1 MNSSNILS
9 PVLSEDYSCT
19 LYTYSN
25 DFKKNVSMEKLPIIQ
40 AENSIK
46 SILNLIQ
53 ASEMIPA

>member
-1 MNSSNILS
+1 MNSSNIWS

-19 LYTYSN
+19 LYTFSN
-25 DFKKNVSMEKLPIIQ
+25 DLKKKLPIIQ